1 MITPS
6 IKTLSTLTAGDAD
19 KARELKRILTMKRS
33 ELEALPAGA
42 ARVRE
47 CYPTPSTSDL
57 RLTCLD
63 AALEVD
69 RLGAVWVKCDPCEW
83 NHRDIPGGAVRLGSS
98 PTTAA
103 LEREILA
110 FLKD

>member
-1 MITPS
+1 MYVQNVEF
-6 IKTLSTLTAGDAD
+6 LSRAQ
-19 KARELKRILTMKRS
+19 EIY
-33 ELEALPAGA
+33 PGA
-42 ARVRE
+42 F
-47 CYPTPSTSDL
+47 
-57 RLTCLD
+57 
-63 AALEVD
+63 ALEVD

>member
-1 MITPS
+1 MYVNNPEFLGRAQKIYP
-6 IKTLSTLTAGDAD
+6 
-19 KARELKRILTMKRS
+19 
-33 ELEALPAGA
+33 GA
-42 ARVRE
+42 
-47 CYPTPSTSDL
+47 Y
-57 RLTCLD
+57 
-63 AALEVD
+63 ALEVD

-110 FLKD
+110 SLKD

>member
-1 MITPS
+1 MYVQNVEF
-6 IKTLSTLTAGDAD
+6 LSRAQ
-19 KARELKRILTMKRS
+19 EIY
-33 ELEALPAGA
+33 PGA
-42 ARVRE
+42 
-47 CYPTPSTSDL
+47 Y
-57 RLTCLD
+57 
-63 AALEVD
+63 ALEVD

>member
-1 MITPS
+1 MYVQHVEF
-6 IKTLSTLTAGDAD
+6 LSRAQ
-19 KARELKRILTMKRS
+19 EIY
-33 ELEALPAGA
+33 PGA
-42 ARVRE
+42 
-47 CYPTPSTSDL
+47 Y
-57 RLTCLD
+57 
-63 AALEVD
+63 ALEVD